1 MFKKGI
7 IHQVTFTVFWTY
19 TNAHVAPS
27 AIPCT
32 SKTGN
37 TIKMAC
43 QSKQMPHSENMA
55 PAMQP
60 IKAMQALKE
69 ADVHIQSQLKGHTM
83 WEHFSNGKKP
93 QATLVLTSKTDEKQ
107 VQLLE
112 EFSQQLWSDPW
123 ISRCVEFTVC
133 LLGSF
138 LA

>member
-7 IHQVTFTVFWTY
+7 IHQVTFTVFLTY

-27 AIPCT
+27 VIRCT

-43 QSKQMPHSENMA
+43 QFKQMPHSENMA
-55 PAMQP
+55 L
-60 IKAMQALKE
+60 AMQALKE
-69 ADVHIQSQLKGHTM
+69 AGVHVQSQLKGHTM
-83 WEHFSNGKKP
+83 WEHLSNGKKP

-112 EFSQQLWSDPW
+112 ECSQQLWSDPW